1 MHFIKLQYLATQNGG
16 VLEQLF
22 DVELISLFSKLLLE
36 RSCRVA
42 SDFMNLSNFAQK
54 QIEYNTS
61 ICPGNETVR
70 KQWQKLG
77 RHRFSQLFI
86 PLNHTIRSPENK
98 NQETLAKSQS
108 RKRVVQSVCPDES
121 STTIDSVHVLKQVQ
135 SKDGSDASILCDFVY
150 REFRR
155 ACKKR
160 NVDRLDVSEFVCD
173 PNSFDKTVRNMFYLS
188 FLIND
193 DILVLR
199 MTDEIHADLML
210 HSTAEDVA
218 NVDAKYCTQV
228 LMMIQLCLAGSVL
241 TTNCALSIINAPW
254 TKNICLFAHH
264 RPQYNECTTLVITSY
279 ANLRADVIL
288 EKRAK
293 LISALPVKSCRCME
307 NYQGCSENVSW
318 AIMVNGHANQIA
330 HVPELFLND
339 TQVKIDE
346 LMPNNQQL

>member
-1 MHFIKLQYLATQNGG
+1 MSTNKKELTDNHRTASSSTRTEELKNLRLTYLELLNEAEELKDNLEIVSYDRMQSALQSSKELYERATQNGG
-16 VLEQLF
+16 ILEQLF

-54 QIEYNTS
+54 QIEYNSS

-77 RHRFSQLFI
+77 RHRFSQLCI
-86 PLNHTIRSPENK
+86 PLNHAISSSENK
-98 NQETLAKSQS
+98 IQEASAKSQS
-108 RKRVVQSVCPDES
+108 RKRVVQSVSQDES
-121 STTIDSVHVLKQVQ
+121 LTTVDSFHVLKQVQ
-135 SKDGSDASILCDFVY
+135 TKDDSDASILCDFVY

-199 MTDEIHADLML
+199 MTDEIHADLSIL
-210 HSTAEDVA
+210 LLFIIIAALDSRRYS
-218 NVDAKYCTQV
+218 KCGRKV
-228 LMMIQLCLAGSVL
+228 LYAGADDEQTKLAGNIIL
-241 TTNCALSIINAPW
+241 LS
-254 TKNICLFAHH
+254 
-264 RPQYNECTTLVITSY
+264 YS
-279 ANLRADVIL
+279 
-288 EKRAK
+288 
-293 LISALPVKSCRCME
+293 
-307 NYQGCSENVSW
+307 
-318 AIMVNGHANQIA
+318 
-330 HVPELFLND
+330 
-339 TQVKIDE
+339 
-346 LMPNNQQL
+346 

>member
-1 MHFIKLQYLATQNGG
+1 MYFFILINMSKNKETSTDNHGTASSSTRTEELKNLRLTYLELLNEAEEMKDNLEIVSYDRMQSALQSSKELYERGRNKTAAFIKDILDDQSLLFQPTTQNGG

-70 KQWQKLG
+70 KQWQQLG

-86 PLNHTIRSPENK
+86 PLNHTIRSSENK
-98 NQETLAKSQS
+98 NQEVSAKSQS

-135 SKDGSDASILCDFVY
+135 SKDDSDASILCDFVY
-150 REFRR
+150 REFRK
-155 ACKKR
+155 ACKMR

-218 NVDAKYCTQV
+218 NVDEVIKAFNIKT
-228 LMMIQLCLAGSVL
+228 
-241 TTNCALSIINAPW
+241 ALIGPFPDI
-254 TKNICLFAHH
+254 
-264 RPQYNECTTLVITSY
+264 
-279 ANLRADVIL
+279 
-288 EKRAK
+288 
-293 LISALPVKSCRCME
+293 
-307 NYQGCSENVSW
+307 
-318 AIMVNGHANQIA
+318 
-330 HVPELFLND
+330 
-339 TQVKIDE
+339 
-346 LMPNNQQL
+346 

>member
-1 MHFIKLQYLATQNGG
+1 MSTNKKGSTDNRRTASSSTRTEELKNLRLTYLELLNEAEELKDNLEIVSYDRMQSALQSSKELYERGRNKTAAFIEDILNDKIVFFVDFFDILILQSPVGYCSAFPDREQMHFIKLKYLATQNGG
-16 VLEQLF
+16 ILEQLF

-54 QIEYNTS
+54 QIEYNSS

-77 RHRFSQLFI
+77 RHRFSQLCI
-86 PLNHTIRSPENK
+86 PLNHAISSSENK
-98 NQETLAKSQS
+98 IQEASAKSQS
-108 RKRVVQSVCPDES
+108 RKRVVQSVSQDKS
-121 STTIDSVHVLKQVQ
+121 LTTVDSFQLKQVQ
-135 SKDGSDASILCDFVY
+135 TKDDSDASILCDFVY

-210 HSTAEDVA
+210 HSTAEDIP
-218 NVDAKYCTQV
+218 NVDVKYCTQV
-228 LMMIQLCLAGSVL
+228 LMMSKQ
-241 TTNCALSIINAPW
+241 NW
-254 TKNICLFAHH
+254 
-264 RPQYNECTTLVITSY
+264 Q
-279 ANLRADVIL
+279 
-288 EKRAK
+288 
-293 LISALPVKSCRCME
+293 
-307 NYQGCSENVSW
+307 
-318 AIMVNGHANQIA
+318 AI
-330 HVPELFLND
+330 
-339 TQVKIDE
+339 
-346 LMPNNQQL
+346 

>member
-1 MHFIKLQYLATQNGG
+1 MSKNKETSTDNHGTASSSTRTEELKNLRLTYLELLNEAEATQNGG

-70 KQWQKLG
+70 KQWQQLG

-86 PLNHTIRSPENK
+86 PLNHTIRSSENK
-98 NQETLAKSQS
+98 NQEVSAKSQS

-135 SKDGSDASILCDFVY
+135 SKDDSDASILCDFVY
-150 REFRR
+150 REFRK
-155 ACKKR
+155 ACKMR

-188 FLIND
+188 FLINEVIKAFNIKTALIGPFP
-193 DILVLR
+193 DI
-199 MTDEIHADLML
+199 
-210 HSTAEDVA
+210 
-218 NVDAKYCTQV
+218 
-228 LMMIQLCLAGSVL
+228 
-241 TTNCALSIINAPW
+241 
-254 TKNICLFAHH
+254 
-264 RPQYNECTTLVITSY
+264 
-279 ANLRADVIL
+279 
-288 EKRAK
+288 
-293 LISALPVKSCRCME
+293 
-307 NYQGCSENVSW
+307 
-318 AIMVNGHANQIA
+318 
-330 HVPELFLND
+330 
-339 TQVKIDE
+339 
-346 LMPNNQQL
+346 